1 MNQHCSIEYFGNL
14 RKLEEIKM
22 GEKHFFLVHTF
33 ISDETRKENLTHPEK
48 RNPPQKNVT
57 ERE

>member
-1 MNQHCSIEYFGNL
+1 
-14 RKLEEIKM
+14 M

-33 ISDETRKENLTHPEK
+33 ISDETRKENLAHPEK